1 MGSLRRRGRHNQSA
15 SNERGFTPLGEVESD
30 GSGLLIAARS
40 QATHAPVDIRVLAAT
55 LKGDRARMR
64 QLGGDMDVLREVRH
78 TNLVSVMDFDKRAGA
93 VVYES
98 VPGSSLTEL
107 LAGQGPLELVAALVL
122 LEDCVSG
129 LEALH
134 NVGVI
139 HRNVTPDSVV
149 IESTGAVL
157 LRDAGLAPT
166 VSPSAMPAEA
176 NRFLAPE
183 VLAGGSS
190 TRSSDLYG
198 ATAVFLESIGGRA
211 SKPGM
216 RVDLRPLLG
225 EGMAKDASAR
235 SATLGAFRGELDDYA
250 RATFGEGWRKEGRT
264 LLVDAAARQ
273 ASRSIRVSSP
283 AEPAR
288 EGADEA
294 LSAVALLRSR
304 GTHSLRTLP
313 MLGAFGLVALVGV
326 LVLVRGFSTPQ
337 GFASNSFLGI
347 FNGIPVLGALT
358 SPTPTA
364 ATAPGVGPAT
374 STGPN
379 ANPAAGAPITSA
391 SPKATGAAGPTPTPK
406 PGSSPPPPNLIPQT
420 ISFTSSQPANETYGG
435 TYSIAATG
443 GSSGNPVL
451 FTSQTPATCKPGF
464 SNTFNFLGVGTCTI
478 QASQQGNSH
487 YSAATNSMSFPVGQA
502 SQTISISTSPSNP
515 TYNGAPYIIHATAA
529 GGPVAFTADSASV
542 ACGVSPTGVVTFTAA
557 GECIIDA
564 NQGGNADYTPAQT
577 RQQAFSVAQASQT
590 VTPTSSPP
598 CSICA
603 TQMTY
608 TLSGTASSGLAVQF
622 GIDTSASTP
631 GSCSIAGNVVTI
643 NGGLGFPGTCVID
656 FFQDGNQDYSAAPV
670 QTQSVTVT

>member
-40 QATHAPVDIRVLAAT
+40 QATHASVDVRVIAAA

-64 QLGGDMDVLREVRH
+64 QLRGDMDVLREVRH

-107 LAGQGPLELVAALVL
+107 LAGQGPIDLAASLVL

-166 VSPSAMPAEA
+166 LCSSAVPAEP
-176 NRFLAPE
+176 NRFVAPE

-225 EGMAKDASAR
+225 EGMAKDPSAR
-235 SATLGAFRGELDDYA
+235 SATLGGFRGELDDYA
-250 RATFGEGWRKEGRT
+250 RATFGEGWRKEGRA
-264 LLVDAAARQ
+264 LLVAAAAGQ
-273 ASRSIRVSSP
+273 ATRSIRVSSP
-283 AEPAR
+283 SESPR
-288 EGADEA
+288 DGADEA

-304 GTHSLRTLP
+304 GTRSPRTLP

-337 GFASNSFLGI
+337 GFSPNSLLGV
-347 FNGIPVLGALT
+347 FNGIPVLGALS

-364 ATAPGVGPAT
+364 APGAAPAT

-379 ANPAAGAPITSA
+379 INPATGAPITSA
-391 SPKATGAAGPTPTPK
+391 SPTANGAGGPTPTSK
-406 PGSSPPPPNLIPQT
+406 PGSPPPPNLIAQT
-420 ISFTSSQPANETYGG
+420 ISFTSGKPTNEAYGG

-443 GSSGNPVL
+443 GSSGNPVV
-451 FTSQTPATCKPGF
+451 FSSQTPATCKPGF
-464 SNTFNFLGVGTCTI
+464 SNTFNFAGVGTCTI

-487 YSAATNSMSFPVGQA
+487 YSAATNTMSFTVGQA
-502 SQTISISTSPSNP
+502 SQTISISTTPSNP
-515 TYNGAPYIIHATAA
+515 TYNGAPYTIHATAA
-529 GGPVAFTADSASV
+529 GGPVTFAADVASV
-542 ACGVSPTGVVTFTAA
+542 ACSVTPTGVVTFTAA
-557 GECIIDA
+557 GNCIIDA
-564 NQGGNADYTPAQT
+564 DQSGSADYLPAQT
-577 RQQAFSVAQASQT
+577 RQQTFNVAQASQT

-598 CSICA
+598 CSICI
-603 TQMTY
+603 TQTTY
-608 TLSGTASSGLAVQF
+608 NLSGTASSGLAVQF

-670 QTQSVTVT
+670 QPQSVTVS

>member
-30 GSGLLIAARS
+30 GSGLLIGARS
-40 QATHAPVDIRVLAAT
+40 QATHAAVNVRVLAAA

-64 QLGGDMDVLREVRH
+64 RLGGDMDVLREVRH

-107 LAGQGPLELVAALVL
+107 LAGQGPIELAAGLVL

-134 NVGVI
+134 NVGVL

-166 VSPSAMPAEA
+166 VSLSAVPAEPG
-176 NRFLAPE
+176 RFLAPE
-183 VLAGGSS
+183 VAAGGST

-216 RVDLRPLLG
+216 RIDLRPLLG
-225 EGMAKDASAR
+225 EGMAKDPSAR

-250 RATFGEGWRKEGRT
+250 RATFGEGWRKEGRA
-264 LLVDAAARQ
+264 LLVAAAAGQ

-283 AEPAR
+283 AEPPR
-288 EGADEA
+288 DGADEA

-304 GTHSLRTLP
+304 GTRSPRTLP

-326 LVLVRGFSTPQ
+326 LVLVRGFSSPQ
-337 GFASNSFLGI
+337 GFSPNSLLGV
-347 FNGIPVLGALT
+347 FNGIPVLGALS

-364 ATAPGVGPAT
+364 PGAAPAT

-379 ANPAAGAPITSA
+379 GNPATGAPITSA
-391 SPKATGAAGPTPTPK
+391 SPTANGAGGPTPTLK
-406 PGSSPPPPNLIPQT
+406 PGSSPPPPALIPQT
-420 ISFTSSQPANETYGG
+420 ISFTSSKPTNETYGG

-443 GSSGNPVL
+443 GSSGNPVV
-451 FTSQTPATCKPGF
+451 FNSQTPATCKPGF
-464 SNTFNFLGVGTCTI
+464 SNTFDFGGVGTCTI
-478 QASQQGNSH
+478 QASEQGNSH
-487 YSAATNSMSFPVGQA
+487 YSAGTNSMSFTVGQA

-515 TYNGAPYIIHATAA
+515 TYNGAPYTIHASAA
-529 GGPVAFTADSASV
+529 GGPVAFAADLASV
-542 ACGVSPTGVVTFTAA
+542 ACSVTPTGVVTFTAA
-557 GECIIDA
+557 GDCIIDA
-564 NQGGNADYTPAQT
+564 NQGGSADYTPAQT
-577 RQQAFSVAQASQT
+577 RQQGFKVAQASQT

-598 CSICA
+598 CSTCI
-603 TQMTY
+603 TQTTY
-608 TLSGTASSGLAVQF
+608 DLSGTALSGLAVTF
-622 GIDTSASTP
+622 GIDSSSTP
-631 GSCSIAGNVVTI
+631 GSCSISGNQVTI

-656 FFQDGNQDYSAAPV
+656 FFQDGNQDYSPAPV

>member
-15 SNERGFTPLGEVESD
+15 SNARGFTPLGEVESD

-40 QATHAPVDIRVLAAT
+40 QLTRAPVDVRVIPAA

-107 LAGQGPLELVAALVL
+107 LAGQGPIELAAGLVL

-157 LRDAGLAPT
+157 LRDAGLAAT
-166 VSPSAMPAEA
+166 LSSSAVPAEP

-183 VLAGGSS
+183 VAAGGSS

-225 EGMAKDASAR
+225 EGMAKDPSAR
-235 SATLGAFRGELDDYA
+235 SATLGAFRRELDDYA
-250 RATFGEGWRKEGRT
+250 RATFGEGWRREGRA
-264 LLVDAAARQ
+264 LLVAAAAGQ
-273 ASRSIRVSSP
+273 STRSIRVSSP
-283 AEPAR
+283 AEPPR
-288 EGADEA
+288 DGADEA

-304 GTHSLRTLP
+304 GTRSPRTLP

-326 LVLVRGFSTPQ
+326 LVLLRGLSSPQ
-337 GFASNSFLGI
+337 GFSPNSLLGV
-347 FNGIPVLGALT
+347 FNGIPVLGALS

-364 ATAPGVGPAT
+364 STAPGAAPAT

-379 ANPAAGAPITSA
+379 VNPATGAPITSA
-391 SPKATGAAGPTPTPK
+391 SPTANGAGGPTPTPK
-406 PGSSPPPPNLIPQT
+406 PGSTPPPSPLLSQAIN
-420 ISFTSSQPANETYGG
+420 FTTKNPTGM
-435 TYSIAATG
+435 TYSGSYLVGAIG
-443 GSSGNPVL
+443 GGSGNPVVFSSL
-451 FTSQTPATCKPGF
+451 SGAVCKSGVG
-464 SNTFNFLGVGTCTI
+464 NTFDFDGVGTCTI
-478 QASQQGNSH
+478 LASQQGNSR
-487 YSAATNSMSFPVGQA
+487 YSAGTNSMSFTVGQA

-515 TYNGAPYIIHATAA
+515 TYNGAPYTVHATAA
-529 GGPVAFTADSASV
+529 GGPVAFAADPASV
-542 ACGVSPTGVVTFTAA
+542 ACGVSPTGVVMFTAA
-557 GECIIDA
+557 GDCIIDA
-564 NQGGNADYTPAQT
+564 NQGGDADYTAAQP
-577 RQQAFSVAQASQT
+577 RQQGFHVAQASQT
-590 VTPTSSPP
+590 VNPTSSPP
-598 CSICA
+598 CTVCT
-603 TQMTY
+603 TQTTY
-608 TLSGTASSGLAVQF
+608 NLSGTASSGLTVTF
-622 GIDTSASTP
+622 GIDSSSTP
-631 GSCSIAGNVVTI
+631 GSCSISGNQVTI

-656 FFQDGNQDYSAAPV
+656 FFQAGNQDYSAAPV